1 MKRTCGA
8 KPAKAGMKAVGV
20 LLLILGILAL
30 GYQGFTYVTRDKVVD
45 LGPVEV
51 TQEKTKTVYLPPIL
65 GVVALAA
72 GIALLVSGSRS
83 T

>member
-1 MKRTCGA
+1 
-8 KPAKAGMKAVGV
+8 MKAIAI
-20 LLLILGILAL
+20 LLIVLGVFAI

-51 TQEKTKTVYLPPIL
+51 TKEKTKTVYLPPIL
-65 GVVALAA
+65 GAVALVA
-72 GIALLVSGSRS
+72 GIALLLSGSRS

>member
-1 MKRTCGA
+1 
-8 KPAKAGMKAVGV
+8 MKAIGA

-51 TQEKTKTVYLPPIL
+51 TKQKTKTVYLPPIL

-72 GIALLVSGSRS
+72 GIALLVSRSR
-83 T
+83 TT

>member
-1 MKRTCGA
+1 MR
-8 KPAKAGMKAVGV
+8 AVGV

>member
-1 MKRTCGA
+1 MRA
-8 KPAKAGMKAVGV
+8 IGV

-72 GIALLVSGSRS
+72 GIALLVTGSRS

>member
-1 MKRTCGA
+1 
-8 KPAKAGMKAVGV
+8 MKAIGA
-20 LLLILGILAL
+20 LLLILGLLAL

-51 TQEKTKTVYLPPIL
+51 TKQKTKTVYLPPIL

-72 GIALLVSGSRS
+72 GIALLVSGSR
-83 T
+83 TT

>member
-1 MKRTCGA
+1 
-8 KPAKAGMKAVGV
+8 MKAIGV
-20 LLLILGILAL
+20 LLLILGIVAL

-45 LGPVEV
+45 LGPVEI
-51 TQEKTKTVYLPPIL
+51 TKEKTKTVFLPPVL
-65 GVVALAA
+65 GIAALAA

>member
-1 MKRTCGA
+1 MRT
-8 KPAKAGMKAVGV
+8 VGV

-30 GYQGFTYVTRDKVVD
+30 GYQGFTYVARDKVVD

-51 TQEKTKTVYLPPIL
+51 TKEKTKTVYVPPIL
-65 GVVALAA
+65 GIVALAA

>member
-1 MKRTCGA
+1 
-8 KPAKAGMKAVGV
+8 MKAIGA

-45 LGPVEV
+45 VGPVEV
-51 TQEKTKTVYLPPIL
+51 TKQKTKTVYLPPIL

-72 GIALLVSGSRS
+72 GIALLVSGSR
-83 T
+83 TT

>member
-1 MKRTCGA
+1 
-8 KPAKAGMKAVGV
+8 MKAVGV

>member
-1 MKRTCGA
+1 MRA
-8 KPAKAGMKAVGV
+8 AGV

-51 TQEKTKTVYLPPIL
+51 TKEKTKTVYLPPVL